1 MLELKSKNLFIKS
14 GFSSTHSISKVLDF
28 YDLIGKNILLLHHES
43 SHTTRFLQNS
53 NLSSWVRFNKKSFTH
68 ASLDKVLTENLFRV
82 DLLVVDFNDVLHI
95 EESYEKIRNITD
107 IPVIFIANDNLIKDE
122 KAIKVTNFDTAYLL
136 YKSRGIPTGIVTSLD
151 SDGLSNF
158 LVESIKD
165 GWKSNLQELKKQYI
179 RHQNLKDLLG
189 DSE

>member
-14 GFSSTHSISKVLDF
+14 GFSSTYSISKVLDF
-28 YDLIGKNILLLHHES
+28 YDLIGKNILLLHHE
-43 SHTTRFLQNS
+43 NS
-53 NLSSWVRFNKKSFTH
+53 NLSSWVRFNKKSFTN

>member
-14 GFSSTHSISKVLDF
+14 GFSSTYSISKVLDF

-43 SHTTRFLQNS
+43 S
-53 NLSSWVRFNKKSFTH
+53 NLSSWVRFNKKSFTNT
-68 ASLDKVLTENLFRV
+68 SIEKVLTENLFRIN
-82 DLLVVDFNDVLHI
+82 LLVVDYGLFI
-95 EESYEKIRNITD
+95 EEIYEKIRKVTD
-107 IPVIFIANDNLIKDE
+107 IPVIFIVDIRDDNLSLKN
-122 KAIKVTNFDTAYLL
+122 KSGSIKVDKFDTAYIL
-136 YKSRGIPTGIVTSLD
+136 YKSRGIPTGIVMSLD

-165 GWKSNLQELKKQYI
+165 GWESNLQELKKQYI